1 MKSTLYLD
9 CCCYNRPYDDMSQP
23 RINYEAEMILS
34 ILDLAYNKR
43 IKVCGSEL
51 LLLEILKMKD
61 VVKRTR
67 VRRLYSMAEG
77 NILLDK
83 RIEETAEEIRSK
95 SSIKLFD
102 SLHLAAA
109 EVNGIDYFITTDDR
123 FLKQAV
129 RLNLRIQIMSPGEWF
144 EKEGKYYE

>member
-61 VVKRTR
+61 IVKRTR

-109 EVNGIDYFITTDDR
+109 EANGIDYFITTDDR
-123 FLKQAV
+123 FLKQAI
-129 RLNLRIQIMSPGEWF
+129 RLNLRVQIMSPGEWF

>member
-1 MKSTLYLD
+1 MKSSLYLD

-23 RINYEAEMILS
+23 RINYEAEMVLA
-34 ILDLAYNKR
+34 ILDLAFDKK

-61 VVKRTR
+61 IVKRTR
-67 VRRLYSMAEG
+67 VRRLYTVAEG
-77 NILLDK
+77 NILLTK
-83 RIEETAEEIRSK
+83 AVEEVAENIRSK
-95 SSIKLFD
+95 SNIKLFD

-109 EVNGIDYFITTDDR
+109 VLEEIDYFITTDDK
-123 FLKQAV
+123 FLKQAS
-129 RLNLRIQIMSPGEWF
+129 RLGFGIQIMSPGEWF

>member
-61 VVKRTR
+61 VVKRAR
-67 VRRLYSMAEG
+67 VRRLYSIAEG

-109 EVNGIDYFITTDDR
+109 KVNGIDYFITTDDR

-129 RLNLRIQIMSPGEWF
+129 RLNLKIQIMSPGEWF

>member
-1 MKSTLYLD
+1 M
-9 CCCYNRPYDDMSQP
+9 
-23 RINYEAEMILS
+23 
-34 ILDLAYNKR
+34 
-43 IKVCGSEL
+43 
-51 LLLEILKMKD
+51 LEILKMKD
-61 VVKRTR
+61 VVKRAR
-67 VRRLYSMAEG
+67 VRRLYSMTEG